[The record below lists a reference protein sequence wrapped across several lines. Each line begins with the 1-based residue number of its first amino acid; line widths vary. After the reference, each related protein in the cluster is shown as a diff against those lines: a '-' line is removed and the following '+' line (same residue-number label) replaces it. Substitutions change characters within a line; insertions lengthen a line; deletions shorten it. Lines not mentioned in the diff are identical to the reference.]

1 MAKNPRNAPKT
12 VLALDPGLRE
22 LGYAVL
28 AGRKLVASGV
38 RPLFLTPRHN
48 RIAEGRRLLKGWLA
62 AHRPDTVILER
73 TYAHPTGTFHDVHRF
88 ATAMLKAA
96 GRRGFRTA
104 TYPPQTVRKAIVGNG
119 NAEKREAAK
128 VLAAQFPAL
137 QVLLHWRTRKA
148 EKYFLNAFDALALA
162 VFHQTQHPP
171 SRSRSSG

>member
-1 MAKNPRNAPKT
+1 MPKTPRT
-12 VLALDPGLRE
+12 VLAIDPGLRE

-28 AGRKLVASGV
+28 TGKKLIASGV
-38 RPLFLTPRHN
+38 RPLFLTPRQH
-48 RIAEGRRLLKGWLA
+48 RIGEGRRLLKGWLT
-62 AHRPDTVILER
+62 AHKPDTVVVER

-104 TYPPQTVRKAIVGNG
+104 TYPPQTVRKVIVGNG

-128 VLAAQFPAL
+128 VLAAKFPAL
-137 QVLLHWRTRKA
+137 RMYLSSDRKWKA
-148 EKYFLNAFDALALA
+148 RYFLNAFDAVALA
-162 VFHQTQHPP
+162 VFHQSNNPP

>member
-1 MAKNPRNAPKT
+1 MQKNPKT

-28 AGRKLVASGV
+28 TGRRLVASGV
-38 RPLFLTPRHN
+38 RPLFLTPPQG
-48 RIAEGRRLLKGWLA
+48 RIAEGRRLLKQWLA
-62 AHRPDTVILER
+62 AYRPDALVVER

-96 GRRGFRTA
+96 GRRGFPTA

-128 VLAAQFPAL
+128 VLAAKFPAL
-137 QVLLHWRTRKA
+137 RMYLTSDRKWKTR
-148 EKYFLNAFDALALA
+148 YFLNAFDAVALA
-162 VFHQTQHPP
+162 VFHQAQNPP
-171 SRSRSSG
+171 SRSRPSG

>member
-1 MAKNPRNAPKT
+1 MRKNRRT

-28 AGRKLVASGV
+28 TGQKLVASGV
-38 RPLFLTPRHN
+38 RALYLTPSEH
-48 RIAEGRRLLKGWLA
+48 RIAEGRRLLKQWLA
-62 AHRPDTVILER
+62 AHRPDTVVLER
-73 TYAHPTGTFHDVHRF
+73 TYHHPTGTFDDVHRF

-119 NAEKREAAK
+119 NAEKREAAR
-128 VLAAQFPAL
+128 VLAAKFPAL
-137 QVLLHWRTRKA
+137 RMYLSSDRKWKTR
-148 EKYFLNAFDALALA
+148 YFLNAFDAVALA
-162 VFHQTQHPP
+162 VFHNNSP